1 MHAPPWE
8 FCSAAGALVGFG
20 IGVAF
25 MVVGAG
31 LSVRIFNLERSSYK
45 TPGIEMP
52 KATISFTHAAGLHC
66 RPSNILATIVRK
78 HDATA
83 TITFDGRTADMSSI
97 LDIMS
102 LGVTPGEV
110 VVETTGKDADRLLE
124 KVEQV
129 FARNFDE
136 FN

>member
-1 MHAPPWE
+1 
-8 FCSAAGALVGFG
+8 
-20 IGVAF
+20 
-25 MVVGAG
+25 
-31 LSVRIFNLERSSYK
+31 
-45 TPGIEMP
+45 MP

-66 RPSNILATIVRK
+66 RPSNMLASITRK

-110 VVETTGKDADRLLE
+110 TIETTGNEADKLLE
-124 KVEQV
+124 EIEQI

-136 FN
+136 FD